1 MAEFTLNRREED
13 LLKLNIGDESFNI
26 PLATSMTLE
35 EAASMENM
43 DGAIS
48 FFKKYI
54 RKEVADALSIINY
67 RDIITAWREA
77 SEKAMNPGDMTPGE
91 S

>member
-1 MAEFTLNRREED
+1 MKEFTLKDREAD
-13 LLKLNIGDESFNI
+13 FLKLNIGDESFNI

-35 EAASMENM
+35 EAHSMDTM

-54 RKEVADALSIINY
+54 REDVANSLSLLNY

-77 SEKAMNPGDMTPGE
+77 SESVMQQGDVAPGE

>member
-13 LLKLNIGDESFNI
+13 TLKLNIGDESFQI
-26 PLATSMTLE
+26 PLATSLTLD
-35 EAASMENM
+35 EAATMDTM
-43 DGAIS
+43 DGAVA

-54 RKEVADALSIINY
+54 RKELADTLTLMNWRDVIN
-67 RDIITAWREA
+67 AWREA
-77 SEKAMNPGDMTPGE
+77 SEKAVTLGEIKPGE

>member
-1 MAEFTLNRREED
+1 MAEFTLNKREED

-26 PLATSMTLE
+26 PLATSLTLE
-35 EAASMENM
+35 EAMAMDNM

-54 RKEVADALSIINY
+54 REDVANTLSLINY

-77 SEKAMNPGDMTPGE
+77 SEKAIELGDLKPGE

>member
-1 MAEFTLNRREED
+1 MAEFTLKKREPEW
-13 LLKLNIGDESFNI
+13 LKLNIGNESFNI

-35 EAASMENM
+35 EAHSMNEM
-43 DGAIS
+43 DSAIS

-54 RKEVADALSIINY
+54 RDDVANSLSLLNY
-67 RDIITAWREA
+67 RDIITAWKNA
-77 SEKAMNPGDMTPGE
+77 SEAVMQQGDVAPGE